1 MQTVE
6 RDSKCCGA
14 LREMFA
20 ISLTVHN
27 AHTSDPGILTSWELH
42 IKKFANLSKR
52 IAV

>member
-6 RDSKCCGA
+6 RDSNSFGA

-42 IKKFANLSKR
+42 FKVFADWSDR
-52 IAV
+52 IIV